1 MHSEP
6 VVTTIYRKGES
17 TITWAKMQ
25 HVALISRAS
34 DARISICDRDTIDD
48 VGTKQEKDDDGG

>member
-34 DARISICDRDTIDD
+34 DEQWDIR
-48 VGTKQEKDDDGG
+48 VKW